1 MTLYLGPGDYF
12 WGRSTEPVSTLLGSC
27 VSLLAWQPELK
38 SMLVSHVM
46 LPSTPIGE
54 VASLRYGDAVLSRWQ
69 ADAERASVRLADFY
83 LALVGGST
91 QFYPAS
97 EYEMSV
103 GYKNSLYIRQA
114 LAGLGLSLR
123 YQETGGRFHRKLL
136 ADTQS
141 GRFWWQ
147 RLGDPLHPG
156 FEEGSW

>member
-114 LAGLGLSLR
+114 LAGLSLSLR

-136 ADTQS
+136 VGTQS
-141 GRFWWQ
+141 GRLWWQ

>member
-123 YQETGGRFHRKLL
+123 YQETGGHFHRKLL
-136 ADTQS
+136 VDTQS